1 MGTDKVTD
9 GPFAGVRELI
19 SEEKLQAR
27 VAEMGAQITADY
39 QGKDLVLLGVLKGCF
54 LFMADLCRKI
64 DLHLSTD
71 FLGVSSYGEGTS
83 SSGVIRITSDLSRP
97 VEGRDVLVV
106 EDIVDTGLTMNYL
119 LENLRT
125 RQPASLKVCSLLH
138 KPAREEVPTSIDY
151 LGFTIEDVFVIGYGL
166 DYQYRYRNLPYIG
179 VLEDLPEA

>member
-1 MGTDKVTD
+1 MR
-9 GPFAGVRELI
+9 FEGVRELI
-19 SEEKLQAR
+19 PEGVLEAR

-64 DLHLSTD
+64 ELHLSTD

-83 SSGVIRITSDLSRP
+83 SSGVIRITSDLSRSI
-97 VEGRDVLVV
+97 EGRDVLVV
-106 EDIVDTGLTMNYL
+106 EDIVDTGLTMKYL
-119 LENLRT
+119 LDNLQT

-138 KPAREEVPTSIDY
+138 KPARELVPVPIDY

-166 DYQYRYRNLPYIG
+166 DFQYRYRNLPYIG
-179 VLEDLPEA
+179 VLEETP